1 MVNVLKDLPV
11 NRDGSIA
18 LDDWSERLCV
28 DRPYLDETAILAAAR
43 FVGERWAESI
53 LLSGVELA
61 ELVASLHMDTTSVV
75 AALFYRPLRHDHL
88 DESDIVPVIG
98 DEAVAL
104 VSSVV
109 HMADTSLLDLSSS
122 RMLASEAKDQT
133 ANIRRMLVAL
143 IDDGRVAV
151 LKLAERV
158 VALRRAKASSEERK
172 ARIAIEAMTVFVPLA
187 GRLGIWRLKWELED
201 LSLRYLETDAY
212 VRIARQLDGKRNE
225 REQRVSDIVDEL
237 HETFKTQGIEATV
250 TGRAKHIHG
259 IWRKMRTKN
268 IPFDEVYDVRAVR
281 VIVADV
287 AQCYAALGTIHMRWR
302 HIPSEFDDYI
312 AVPKQNGYR
321 SIHTAVIGPD
331 HKIFEVQIR
340 TPEMHEE
347 SELGVCAHWSYKD
360 AEPEDGFYAAKMA
373 LLRQVLD
380 WQEEMGGPRTLSI
393 ELREKIREER
403 IFVYTPQG
411 HVVDLTTGATPLDFA
426 YRVHTEVGS
435 RAVGA
440 RVDGVDVPLNAT
452 LRTGQRVEITTAED
466 AVPLRAWL
474 DPSLGYIGTARAKNK
489 IQSWFRS
496 LPLRVSIADGREQ
509 LSTMM
514 DRLGVAALNDEEL
527 DALSAAFGL
536 TTQDDLFR
544 AVAVADI
551 QVLDVV
557 LQQFANG
564 EDSSG
569 QLSLLPELSIAQS
582 RQSHTLEIRARN
594 RDGLLRDVTQLLSDD
609 KHSLISTTGRVD
621 TTTDTALLVIEL
633 QLANL
638 FEVAKVINRLQ
649 HIEHVIAVRRLTR
662 AGVGDR

>member
-28 DRPYLDETAILAAAR
+28 DRPYLDEAAILAAAR

-158 VALRRAKASSEERK
+158 IALRRAKASSEERK

-360 AEPEDGFYAAKMA
+360 AEPEDGFYADKMA
-373 LLRQVLD
+373 WLRQVLD
-380 WQEEMGGPRTLSI
+380 WQEEMGGPRALSI

-509 LSTMM
+509 LSAMM

-621 TTTDTALLVIEL
+621 MTTDTALLVIEL

>member
-380 WQEEMGGPRTLSI
+380 WQEEMGGPRALSI

-621 TTTDTALLVIEL
+621 MTTDTALLVIEL

>member
-18 LDDWSERLCV
+18 LDEWSERLCV

-380 WQEEMGGPRTLSI
+380 WQEEMGGPRALSI

-509 LSTMM
+509 LCTMM

-569 QLSLLPELSIAQS
+569 QLSLLPELSVAQS

-621 TTTDTALLVIEL
+621 MTTDTALLVIEL

-638 FEVAKVINRLQ
+638 FEVAKVINRLL
-649 HIEHVIAVRRLTR
+649 HIEHVIEVRRLTR
-662 AGVGDR
+662 AGVGGR

>member
-43 FVGERWAESI
+43 FVGGRWAESI

-212 VRIARQLDGKRNE
+212 VRIAQQLDGKRNE

-237 HETFKTQGIEATV
+237 HETFKTQGIEAAV

-380 WQEEMGGPRTLSI
+380 WQEEMGGPRALSI

-621 TTTDTALLVIEL
+621 MTTDTALLVIEL

>member
-225 REQRVSDIVDEL
+225 REQRVSDIVDDL

-340 TPEMHEE
+340 TQEMHEE

-649 HIEHVIAVRRLTR
+649 HIEHVIEVRRLTR

>member
-1 MVNVLKDLPV
+1 
-11 NRDGSIA
+11 
-18 LDDWSERLCV
+18 
-28 DRPYLDETAILAAAR
+28 
-43 FVGERWAESI
+43 
-53 LLSGVELA
+53 
-61 ELVASLHMDTTSVV
+61 
-75 AALFYRPLRHDHL
+75 
-88 DESDIVPVIG
+88 
-98 DEAVAL
+98 
-104 VSSVV
+104 
-109 HMADTSLLDLSSS
+109 
-122 RMLASEAKDQT
+122 
-133 ANIRRMLVAL
+133 MLVAL

-212 VRIARQLDGKRNE
+212 VRIARQLDGKRDE

-380 WQEEMGGPRTLSI
+380 WQEEMGGPRALSI

-569 QLSLLPELSIAQS
+569 QLSLMPELSIAQS

-621 TTTDTALLVIEL
+621 MTTDTALLVIEL

-649 HIEHVIAVRRLTR
+649 HIEHVIEVRRLTR

>member
-18 LDDWSERLCV
+18 LDEWSERLCV

-509 LSTMM
+509 LSAMM

-621 TTTDTALLVIEL
+621 MTTDTALLVIEL